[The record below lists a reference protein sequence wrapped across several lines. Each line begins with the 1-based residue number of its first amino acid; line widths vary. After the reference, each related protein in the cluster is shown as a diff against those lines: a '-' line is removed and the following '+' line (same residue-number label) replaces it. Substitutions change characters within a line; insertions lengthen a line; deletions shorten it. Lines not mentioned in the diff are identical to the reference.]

1 MAREKGIGILT
12 SLHDLNQALE
22 LGDHFF
28 FMKEGK
34 IRHEGGAEIVTEDVI
49 FETFD
54 AEVRVV
60 EIEGKKIII
69 NGGQKT

>member
-1 MAREKGIGILT
+1 
-12 SLHDLNQALE
+12 
-22 LGDHFF
+22 
-28 FMKEGK
+28 MKEGK
-34 IRHEGGAEIVTEDVI
+34 ICQDGGAEIVTENVI

-54 AEVRVV
+54 AEVRIV

>member
-1 MAREKGIGILT
+1 
-12 SLHDLNQALE
+12 
-22 LGDHFF
+22 
-28 FMKEGK
+28 MKEGK
-34 IRHEGGAEIVTEDVI
+34 IRHEGGPEIVTEDVI

-54 AEVRVV
+54 AEVRIV